1 MRSLRRCL
9 LLGAAGLAALAC
21 PAVQAQSETAYE
33 QLELRAQN
41 RPLVSL
47 SRAAEVS
54 RGKPVQP
61 GPPREVPNFR
71 GQTGPNATGPDP
83 DVQLAVV
90 QTAPGTENAT
100 LVGGMGFDGTDNLT
114 NGELLGFLIAPPD
127 SDGHIGGASGQYF
140 VQMINLLTTVF
151 DRDGNVLVE
160 PFASN
165 AIWSGI
171 GGNCQAYNQGDPI
184 VLYDERADRW
194 LFSQFAFPDGMSSF
208 SQCVAI
214 SQTDD
219 PRAGYNRYE
228 FSFTGLGMNDYPKHG
243 IVSDSI
249 TLMANLFTKRGAQF
263 WYGGTWLA
271 VLNKAAMY
279 AGTTATMRGFN
290 IGTGQFGF
298 VAGDLDGPGSAEA
311 LFGTAMS
318 TASTFDIWRITPNWG
333 GSSASIGKF
342 AGIPVTPFDR
352 TLCSASRGACIPQPE
367 GAPALESLS
376 DRLMHRLQIRDF
388 GTYRT
393 MLAAHTVDV
402 NGTGIAGIRWYEFR
416 QPTGGSWSLYQEGTY
431 APNDGQYRWMPSI
444 AMNGRGDIG
453 LGFLLGGPT
462 TYLSVAATGQSAA
475 ASGSGAFDAVELA
488 CVDGGGVQEGV
499 ARSGDYSST
508 SIDPADDTTFWHTN
522 EYVKFGGNFIWD
534 TYVCPFTIGGG
545 GGGNAPPSA
554 VIATP
559 GCSGLSCAFDGSG
572 SSDSDGTIAA
582 YAWAFGD
589 GGTAT
594 GATANHTYAAD
605 GTYTVSLTVTDDD
618 GATDTATTQVTVDD
632 GVNVPPNA
640 LITSISCTGLDC
652 TYDASGSNDPDGS
665 IAGYVWNFGDGGSAS
680 GVTASHSYTTAGGYT
695 VTLTV
700 TDNGG
705 ASDQA
710 TEAITVTEPVDP
722 VSMAVAAIT
731 VDSVNA
737 GGGRRAPRARVTIH
751 DDLGNAVAGAQ
762 VTGDFTGTVSET
774 GVTGVTGA
782 DGIATLVS
790 SKSLKVKLKITFCVT
805 DVSGTLTY
813 VAGDNVVTCASN

>member
-1 MRSLRRCL
+1 
-9 LLGAAGLAALAC
+9 
-21 PAVQAQSETAYE
+21 
-33 QLELRAQN
+33 
-41 RPLVSL
+41 
-47 SRAAEVS
+47 
-54 RGKPVQP
+54 
-61 GPPREVPNFR
+61 
-71 GQTGPNATGPDP
+71 
-83 DVQLAVV
+83 VV
-90 QTAPGTENAT
+90 QTEPGSVSADI
-100 LVGGMGFDGTDNLT
+100 VGGMGFDGTDNLT
-114 NGELLGFLIAPPD
+114 NGELVGFLIAPPD
-127 SDGHIGGASGQYF
+127 SDGHIGGAGGQYF

-151 DRDGNVLVE
+151 DRDGAVVE
-160 PFASN
+160 PPFASN
-165 AIWSGI
+165 VIWAGI
-171 GGNCQAYNQGDPI
+171 GGNCEAYNQGDPI
-184 VLYDERADRW
+184 VLYDEQADRW
-194 LFSQFAFPDGMSSF
+194 LFSQFAFPDNLGSF

-219 PRAGYNRYE
+219 PTGSYNRYE

-249 TLMANLFTKRGAQF
+249 TLMANLFTKRGSQF

-279 AGTTATMRGFN
+279 AGQTATMRGFN
-290 IGTGQFGF
+290 IGTAQFGF

-318 TASTFDIWRITPNWG
+318 TANTFDIWRITPNWG
-333 GSSASIGKF
+333 GSSASVVKI
-342 AGIPVTPFDR
+342 AAIPVTPFDR

-367 GAPALESLS
+367 GGPALESLS

-416 QPTGGSWSLYQEGTY
+416 QPTGGNWSLYQEGTY
-431 APNDGQYRWMPSI
+431 APDDGQYRWMPSI

-453 LGFLLGGPT
+453 VGFLLGGPA
-462 TYLSVAATGQSAA
+462 TYMSVAATGQSAA

-534 TYVCPFTIGGG
+534 TYVCPFTIGDG
-545 GGGNAPPSA
+545 GGGNTPPSA
-554 VIATP
+554 AIATP
-559 GCSGLSCAFDGSG
+559 VCNALSCSFDGSG
-572 SSDSDGTIAA
+572 STDGDGTIAG

-589 GGTAT
+589 GGTGT

-605 GTYTVSLTVTDDD
+605 GTYTVTLTVTDDD
-618 GATDTATTQVTVDD
+618 DATDTATTQVTVDD

-652 TYDASGSNDPDGS
+652 TYDASGTNDPDGS
-665 IAGYVWNFGDGGSAS
+665 IASYAWDFGDLTSGS
-680 GVTASHSYTTAGGYT
+680 GVTATHSYATAGGYT

-700 TDNGG
+700 IDNGG

-774 GVTGVTGA
+774 GVIGVTGA

-813 VAGDNVVTCASN
+813 VAGDNVVNCASN